1 MNTVLHD
8 FTGSFCIAAMSMFS
22 PAYALTNIELA
33 DNSKNSILLENDFDS
48 PLYRYIMVRDFR
60 NRYFLKG
67 TDFRKF

>member
-1 MNTVLHD
+1 
-8 FTGSFCIAAMSMFS
+8 MFN
-22 PAYALTNIELA
+22 PANAITNIELA